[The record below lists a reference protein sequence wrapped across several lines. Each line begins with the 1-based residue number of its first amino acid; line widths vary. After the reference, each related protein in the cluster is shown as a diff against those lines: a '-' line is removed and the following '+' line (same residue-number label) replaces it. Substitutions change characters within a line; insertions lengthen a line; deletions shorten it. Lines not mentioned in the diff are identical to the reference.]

1 MRRASFP
8 PPVTLHTPPGSPLR
22 KTASSP
28 SFHFLPCSPTG
39 LLQES
44 PGFTPTPPRRCET
57 EANVAGIKKQTVKTG
72 DSLPQLPFQGFTP
85 VYWEWNASTF
95 STQAERAKESS
106 TQTEPLTVF
115 SDGARLNDSNN
126 SRHWFCWKVAPRCN
140 WAVFLTSVAA
150 LATFILVLVVI
161 GTALSANNSDPKMD
175 GFERLPDL
183 FENKPSISVVHKK
196 RVNITATTTARP
208 VTTAPIVAKRS
219 AAAVH
224 SAWSAKM
231 RKATKTVHSESI
243 PTEDASG
250 TAYAVKKLPTT
261 AGLRRTSTS
270 TTLGHRKG
278 GQVFGTQDPAKRK
291 HHLEE
296 VTGVNDISSRTVY
309 KLDDHIISEL
319 LGEYAGFRP
328 KKRIPRSPSMTPAG
342 DFVKEIV

>member
-8 PPVTLHTPPGSPLR
+8 PPVTLHTLPGSPLR
-22 KTASSP
+22 RTASSH

-39 LLQES
+39 MLQES
-44 PGFTPTPPRRCET
+44 PRFTPTPPRRCET
-57 EANVAGIKKQTVKTG
+57 EANIAGIKKKTVKTG
-72 DSLPQLPFQGFTP
+72 DSLPQLPFQGVTP
-85 VYWEWNASTF
+85 VYSDWNASTF

-106 TQTEPLTVF
+106 TKTEPLTIF

-126 SRHWFCWKVAPRCN
+126 SRHWFSWKFAPRWN

-150 LATFILVLVVI
+150 LITFILVLVVI
-161 GTALSANNSDPKMD
+161 GTALSAHNSDPKMD

-208 VTTAPIVAKRS
+208 ETTAPIVAKRS

-243 PTEDASG
+243 AMEDARG
-250 TAYAVKKLPTT
+250 TTYVVRTLQTT
-261 AGLRRTSTS
+261 AGLWRTSTSS
-270 TTLGHRKG
+270 TTLGHHKG
-278 GQVFGTQDPAKRK
+278 GQVFSTQDPAKRK

-296 VTGVNDISSRTVY
+296 VTGVNDISSRH
-309 KLDDHIISEL
+309 DHIISVL

-328 KKRIPRSPSMTPAG
+328 KKRINRSPSMTPAG
-342 DFVKEIV
+342 DFAKEIV